1 MQLDDWVLC
10 RIYKKN
16 NPQLMYSSSPP
27 LDAGEASMDGGLSH
41 GYHQQ
46 QDESTPAYDVATGR
60 LPRPPSISDY
70 LVDYSAVS
78 ELFESMPAPQLGT
91 TDTVSSSGAA
101 AHQFLVASNSE
112 ASGSSVAQ
120 QSSHKRRLMEDYPNA
135 NIQQEAS
142 NKRVLSDQHVSM
154 AAVNNSFS
162 MFEPA
167 GYPSL
172 QDRI

>member
-27 LDAGEASMDGGLSH
+27 LDAGEGSMDGGLSH

-91 TDTVSSSGAA
+91 TDSVSSSGAA

>member
-10 RIYKKN
+10 RIYKKT

-27 LDAGEASMDGGLSH
+27 YDAELSMDGRG
-41 GYHQQ
+41 QQ
-46 QDESTPAYDVATGR
+46 QEDHSVSAAAYGR

-70 LVDYSAVS
+70 LVDYSTVS
-78 ELFESMPAPQLGT
+78 ELFESIPAPQLGT
-91 TDTVSSSGAA
+91 TDAGSSSSSAAA

-112 ASGSSVAQ
+112 AATGSSLAQ
-120 QSSHKRRLMEDYPNA
+120 QSAEDYPN
-135 NIQQEAS
+135 NTSMEMLQQHAA
-142 NKRVLSDQHVSM
+142 SM
-154 AAVNNSFS
+154 AANNSLSVFG
-162 MFEPA
+162 P

>member
-10 RIYKKN
+10 RIYKKT
-16 NPQLMYSSSPP
+16 NPQLMYSSLPSR
-27 LDAGEASMDGGLSH
+27 DAELSMDVRGQ
-41 GYHQQ
+41 HQ
-46 QDESTPAYDVATGR
+46 DHDSVVSAAAYGR

-78 ELFESMPAPQLGT
+78 ELFESIPAPQLGT
-91 TDTVSSSGAA
+91 TDAGSSSSSAAA

-112 ASGSSVAQ
+112 AATGSSLAQ
-120 QSSHKRRLMEDYPNA
+120 QSAEDYPN
-135 NIQQEAS
+135 NTSMEMLQQHAA
-142 NKRVLSDQHVSM
+142 SM
-154 AAVNNSFS
+154 AANNSLSVFG
-162 MFEPA
+162 P

>member
-10 RIYKKN
+10 RIYKKT

-27 LDAGEASMDGGLSH
+27 YDAELSMDGRG
-41 GYHQQ
+41 QQ
-46 QDESTPAYDVATGR
+46 QEDHSVSAAAYGR

-70 LVDYSAVS
+70 LVDYSTVS
-78 ELFESMPAPQLGT
+78 ELFESIPAPQLGT
-91 TDTVSSSGAA
+91 TTDAGSSSSGGAAA

-112 ASGSSVAQ
+112 AATGSSLAQ
-120 QSSHKRRLMEDYPNA
+120 QSAEDYPNTSMEML
-135 NIQQEAS
+135 QQHAA
-142 NKRVLSDQHVSM
+142 SM
-154 AAVNNSFS
+154 AANNSLSVFG
-162 MFEPA
+162 P